1 MIKSTDMLKI
11 SSIPAY
17 SKAIFSLLR
26 AKLVGY
32 REQAINMQ
40 QQRNRTIINLLCN
53 LKFLYR
59 NKTPSI
65 PQTACV

>member
-11 SSIPAY
+11 LSSPAY

-26 AKLVGY
+26 DKLVRY
-32 REQAINMQ
+32 REQVINMQ

-59 NKTPSI
+59 NKRPSI
-65 PQTACV
+65 PQTVCV